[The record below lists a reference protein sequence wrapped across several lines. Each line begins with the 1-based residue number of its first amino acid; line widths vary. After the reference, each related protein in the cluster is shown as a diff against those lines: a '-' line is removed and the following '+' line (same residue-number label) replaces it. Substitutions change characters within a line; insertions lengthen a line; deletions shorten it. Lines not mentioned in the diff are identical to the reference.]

1 MMNSAYY
8 ARWYYMLTLMM
19 AMATVLALENDR
31 VNWRRSITWC
41 LVITTAISLVIG
53 FMPTFETVDG
63 AETVSYGLEDY
74 PTRFWSYVAIALVS
88 LAAVVYLFCFCRKHK
103 KLFYRSTLVALS
115 LISVF
120 YSIFFIALG
129 KTQSEYTWDHLI
141 PYSLNG
147 SKDVD
152 LPGLQESRSDFYES
166 LDNAGMFWGIPTIQ
180 AFHSV
185 VPGSIM
191 EFYDSIGV
199 PRDVGSR
206 ATADHYG
213 IRGLLSV
220 HWLFDDDHDDSY
232 FAGKDMSDPA
242 IPGFAY
248 YGNASGFDIWENLY
262 YIPLGFSYDYYITRS
277 EYNALSEGSENAIG
291 DRELAL
297 LRALVVEDDRAQYYD
312 GILQHLPEDQRVFN
326 EENYLQDC
334 LDRAERCC
342 SSFEYTNTGFSAQI
356 DSNRKQVVFFSVP
369 YEDGWSAQVNGEP
382 VVIERV
388 NVGFMAVTVPEGEGV
403 TIEFTY
409 RTPGLT
415 LGFGITL
422 VSLALLVAYLMLMHR
437 LPQKAPPRRG
447 PSLLRVGKFSQYAK
461 SRHTSFRRPGALTL
475 HVTRE
480 AAVPSEE
487 DSPPPKET
495 PRQSSQSESE
505 KGE

>member
-1 MMNSAYY
+1 
-8 ARWYYMLTLMM
+8 MLTLMM

-248 YGNASGFDIWENLY
+248 YGNAGFDIWENLY

-382 VVIERV
+382 VAIERV